1 MPKSVSA
8 AGDDA
13 PGKMAEH
20 FYSPKARLDLLE
32 IWEFIARDKLSML
45 FALIVGLTMRTGRS
59 EGG

>member
-20 FYSPKARLDLLE
+20 FYSPEARLDLLE
-32 IWEFIARDKLSML
+32 I
-45 FALIVGLTMRTGRS
+45 
-59 EGG
+59 